1 MNAAI
6 EIHQSEPIG
15 ENELVTPQES
25 VTLQVNTVID
35 VDSGVILDVDN
46 NTVKSPTQSE
56 KSHENCEQETK
67 AESDENARLEEESC
81 LINDDCTEP
90 AQELEIEKTTH
101 ESEVS
106 LDQQS
111 AEQTELNI
119 NEHKEP
125 ACEVTKDVSQSS
137 PTSNDL
143 DIDAANMALAYASL
157 ILKDCEQPKT
167 EDNFRNSFSSSRQT
181 LFFKTYLS
189 ETLSKKTV
197 FCIECLS

>member
-35 VDSGVILDVDN
+35 VDSGVIMDVDN
-46 NTVKSPTQSE
+46 NTVKSPIQSE

-67 AESDENARLEEESC
+67 AESDEKARLEEKSC

-90 AQELEIEKTTH
+90 AQEVEVEKTTH
-101 ESEVS
+101 VESEVS

-125 ACEVTKDVSQSS
+125 ACEVTKDASQSS

-157 ILKDCEQPKT
+157 ILRDCGQPKT
-167 EDNFRNSFSSSRQT
+167 VDNFRHSFSLCQKK
-181 LFFKTYLS
+181 LFLRRT
-189 ETLSKKTV
+189 
-197 FCIECLS
+197 